1 MNLEFL
7 TCGGATT
14 GATQAKLMTRD
25 ILLTYAACH
34 SCYSTNTPLSQIC
47 FRTVAM
53 LGICP
58 KCKGQ
63 EALGRAKVSAGLDIR
78 SGGVGGGVKALN
90 GGVKI
95 SDTVVIICLRSRM
108 CGLALAP

>member
-1 MNLEFL
+1 M
-7 TCGGATT
+7 ATT

-25 ILLTYAACH
+25 TLLTYAACR
-34 SCYSTNTPLSQIC
+34 SCYSTNIPLCQIC
-47 FRTVAM
+47 FRTRAI

-63 EALGRAKVSAGLDIR
+63 EALGRAKVTAGLDVR
-78 SGGVGGGVKALN
+78 PGGIGIGVKALN

-95 SDTVVIICLRSRM
+95 GDTVVIICLRSRM
-108 CGLALAP
+108 YGLALAP